1 MLFQFL
7 RKNKQPQGYSKEM
20 RREVIS
26 LTWPAFIELVMSTMF
41 GMVDMIM
48 VGRLSPAAITAVGL
62 TNQPFMLLLAVFSA
76 ANIGTTT
83 VVAWNIG
90 AGNVKKA
97 QVATRQA
104 IVLNLA
110 MGIVMSAVGVAL
122 AHRTVVFMGAEADT
136 MQDAT
141 IYFQIVS
148 AGLVFQAINMGI
160 TAALRGAGE
169 TTLPMLYN
177 VGSNLLNVLGNYLLI
192 FGKFGF
198 PKWGVAGAAASTTI
212 SRIIACAIGLYIVFF
227 SKGSVISIK
236 IRGNYRLDFGI
247 IKEVF
252 SIGLPS
258 AIEQFVIQ
266 GGLMMF
272 ARTVSSLGTE
282 VFAAHQIGLN
292 ICGLTFSPSMAFGV
306 AATTLVGQSLG
317 ANDEKRAQRYAD
329 IIHHMAIAVACFM
342 GVIFLLFSYP
352 LACLYT
358 EDLAVAAM
366 ASVVLKIMALAQPGQ
381 STQLSLAGALRGA
394 GDTMFPLY
402 ASAFG
407 IWIFRVLVA
416 YIFVSVFH
424 WGLIGAWAALVLDQY
439 TRAAIVYFRYI
450 SGKWKYIKLRH
461 EEVTEKKF
469 SF

>member
-1 MLFQFL
+1 MFKIL
-7 RKNKQPQGYSKEM
+7 RKHGQSQSYSKQM

-41 GMVDMIM
+41 GMIDMIM

-62 TNQPFMLLLAVFSA
+62 TNQPFMLLLAIFSA
-76 ANIGTTT
+76 VNVGTTT
-83 VVAWNIG
+83 IVAWNIG

-97 QVATRQA
+97 NTVARQTIA
-104 IVLNLA
+104 LNFI
-110 MGIVMSAVGVAL
+110 MGIIVGAVGVAL
-122 AHRTVVFMGAEADT
+122 AHHTVVFMGAEADT
-136 MQDAT
+136 MKDAT
-141 IYFQIVS
+141 AYFQIVS
-148 AGLVFQAINMGI
+148 AGLVFQAVNMGV

-169 TTLPMLYN
+169 TSLPMLYN
-177 VGSNLLNVLGNYLLI
+177 VGSNLFNVLGNYLLI

-198 PKWGVAGAAASTTI
+198 PKLGVAGAAISTTV
-212 SRIIACAIGLYIVFF
+212 SRFIACVIGLYIVFF
-227 SKGSVISIK
+227 SKWSVISIK
-236 IRGNYRLDFGI
+236 VRGSYRINFDI
-247 IKEVF
+247 AKEVF

-258 AIEQFVIQ
+258 ALEQFVIQ

-272 ARTVSSLGTE
+272 ARTVSSLGTQI
-282 VFAAHQIGLN
+282 FAAHQIGLT

-306 AATTLVGQSLG
+306 AGTTLVGQCLG
-317 ANDEKRAQRYAD
+317 ANDEKRAQKYAD
-329 IIHHMAIAVACFM
+329 IIHHMAIAVACLM
-342 GVIFLLFSYP
+342 GVVFILFSYP

-358 EDLAVAAM
+358 DDMAVATM

-381 STQLSLAGALRGA
+381 STQLSLAGVLRGA

-407 IWIFRVLVA
+407 IWGFRVLVA

-450 SGKWKYIKLRH
+450 SGKWKYIKSRA
-461 EEVTEKKF
+461 EEVKEIEAC
-469 SF
+469 S